1 MSLSKLAKW
10 PPVIRIH
17 WALTFVLV
25 IALTCRS
32 VRADQPAAT
41 SGLSSPDVAQGGS
54 NAHQG
59 VIPTRAGVRLIVK
72 AGCVNVQ
79 IFTDAS
85 DSVSYVAQFDP
96 SAGRVTR
103 DSLQNFVL
111 TARNTAHGV
120 MLLDQ
125 TPREHGCRGDLILQI
140 HVPHHYD
147 LNVAVESGN
156 IVTQDVDGIVSF
168 SSGGGEIRAGN
179 IGRRVPVKAFEHVP
193 FVARFET
200 AGGNICVGN
209 IAGGLRAS
217 TGGGQI
223 SVGDVHGSAILRI
236 GGGDIHVGHIF
247 GSAQF
252 TSAGG
257 DIVAKKI
264 DGGVWAYTAGGRVEI
279 GNVTR
284 LASAAPGISAS
295 WMQTMQA
302 LQAGLPRD
310 ADDQQ
315 EISAMTDLIELS
327 ELGRFFDA
335 FVWGAIRIEP
345 ADQQRRLIHSIAPE
359 YPDVARLA
367 GIEGNVTLRILVSE
381 DGTIGDITPL
391 SGPPVLARAAIRAV
405 EHWRYAPLLVDGRPV
420 GVVST
425 VTLAFRLHP

>member
-17 WALTFVLV
+17 WALAFVAM
-25 IALTCRS
+25 IALACS
-32 VRADQPAAT
+32 PVSADQPAAA
-41 SGLSSPDVAQGGS
+41 SELFSPDAAQAAS

-59 VIPTRAGVRLIVK
+59 AIPTRPGLQLIVK

-79 IFTDAS
+79 ISTDGS
-85 DSVSYVAQFDP
+85 DSVSYAVKLDP
-96 SAGRVTR
+96 GAGRGTQ
-103 DSLQNFVL
+103 DSLLRFAL
-111 TARNTAHGV
+111 TARNTDRGV

-125 TPREHGCRGDLILQI
+125 TPRHHRCREDLILQI

-147 LNVAVESGN
+147 LNVAIESGN
-156 IVTQDVDGIVSF
+156 IVTQDVEGIVAF

-179 IGRRVPVKAFEHVP
+179 IGSNVPVKAFEHVP

-200 AGGNICVGN
+200 AGGNIGVGN

-223 SVGDVHGSAILRI
+223 SAGDVHGSAILRT
-236 GGGDIHVGHIF
+236 GGGDIHVGHVF

-264 DGGVWAYTAGGRVEI
+264 DGGVRADTAGGRVEI
-279 GNVTR
+279 GNV
-284 LASAAPGISAS
+284 AGISAS

-302 LQAGLPRD
+302 LHAGLPRP
-310 ADDQQ
+310 ADGQQ
-315 EISAMTDLIELS
+315 EISAMTDFAEIS
-327 ELGRFFDA
+327 ELARFFDA
-335 FVWGAIRIEP
+335 FLWGAIRVEP
-345 ADQQRRLIHSIAPE
+345 AGQQRRLIRSIAPE

-367 GIEGNVTLRILVSE
+367 GIEGDVTLRILVSE

-405 EHWRYAPLLVDGRPV
+405 AHWRYAPVLVDGRPV

>member
-1 MSLSKLAKW
+1 MY
-10 PPVIRIH
+10 
-17 WALTFVLV
+17 WALSFVAM
-25 IALTCRS
+25 IALTCPPL
-32 VRADQPAAT
+32 RADQPAIT
-41 SGLSSPDVAQGGS
+41 SELSSAEVAQDAS
-54 NAHQG
+54 NAPQG
-59 VIPTRAGVRLIVK
+59 IIPTRAGLQLIVK

-79 IFTDAS
+79 IFTDRP
-85 DSVSYVAQFDP
+85 DSVSYIAQFDP
-96 SAGRVTR
+96 SAGRVTQ
-103 DSLQNFVL
+103 DSLRNFVL
-111 TARNTAHGV
+111 MARNTARGV

-140 HVPHHYD
+140 HVPHHYN

-156 IVTQDVDGIVSF
+156 IVTQDVDGIVAF

-179 IGRRVPVKAFEHVP
+179 IGGSVPVKAFEHVP
-193 FVARFET
+193 LVARFET

-223 SVGDVHGSAILRI
+223 SAGDVHGPAILRT

-264 DGGVWAYTAGGRVEI
+264 DGGVWADTAGGRVEI
-279 GNVTR
+279 GTAAR
-284 LASAAPGISAS
+284 LASAAPRISAS

-302 LQAGLPRD
+302 LQAGLPRP

-315 EISAMTDLIELS
+315 EISALTDLVELS

-335 FVWGAIRIEP
+335 FVWGAIRVEP
-345 ADQQRRLIHSIAPE
+345 AGQQRRLVHSIAPE

-367 GIEGNVTLRILVSE
+367 GIEGDVTLRILVSE

-391 SGPPVLARAAIRAV
+391 SGPPILARAAIRAV
-405 EHWRYAPLLVDGRPV
+405 EHWRYAPVLVNGRPV